1 MRYSIQTVILLCTFF
16 SYVSAQTELNQ
27 HTPMIGQE
35 APSFTA
41 TSTRGNINFPGDYW
55 DKWKIIFS
63 HPADFTAVCSTEIL
77 ELASM
82 QDDFEKLNTALMVLS
97 TDGLNSHIEWV
108 RSLEGIEMNGKPTPE
123 IRFPLISDSDYTIS
137 LKYGMI
143 HTDSFSQK
151 RDIRA
156 VFIID
161 PDNKVQAVFNYP
173 SNIGRNLNEI
183 KRTLIALQTS
193 KKYNVL
199 TPANWNPGSDV
210 MIPSPA
216 SADEARKLEEK
227 KHDDLYMKQWYMWFK
242 KLPQASR

>member
-1 MRYSIQTVILLCTFF
+1 
-16 SYVSAQTELNQ
+16 
-27 HTPMIGQE
+27 
-35 APSFTA
+35 
-41 TSTRGNINFPGDYW
+41 
-55 DKWKIIFS
+55 
-63 HPADFTAVCSTEIL
+63 
-77 ELASM
+77 
-82 QDDFEKLNTALMVLS
+82 
-97 TDGLNSHIEWV
+97 
-108 RSLEGIEMNGKPTPE
+108 
-123 IRFPLISDSDYTIS
+123 
-137 LKYGMI
+137 MI

-227 KHDDLYMKQWYMWFK
+227 KHDELYMKQWYMWFK